1 MGMDRYDYVGVGA
14 FLSEDQVRPTL
25 NTLSTNGWDELMNY
39 DISAGVPGLIYGEG
53 MDGYVAMVPF
63 VEPADRDGW
72 VGQGISV
79 NDLHVS
85 CLKSNVKAWCL
96 EKFGVEVEPKPMVFS
111 RWW

>member
-14 FLSEDQVRPTL
+14 ILSEDVVRPV
-25 NTLSTNGWDELMNY
+25 LSLASNSKYDELMNY
-39 DISAGVPGLIYGEG
+39 DISNGVPGLIYGEG
-53 MDGYVAMVPF
+53 MEGYVAMVPF
-63 VEPADRDGW
+63 VEPAAREGW
-72 VGQGISV
+72 AGQEISV

-85 CLKSNVKAWCL
+85 CLIRHVKAWCL